1 MKNENEK
8 QKNGLTR
15 SQEREASRRL
25 GRHVSPEKAF
35 AAFAATTLCCVLP
48 MLLGLRLWD
57 RIPEIVETG
66 LVGPSG
72 QDDSM
77 PRAVLV
83 FGVPGLGLILN
94 TIAHGQL
101 WLHQKAERLPPA
113 AVRLVGRW
121 SIAPISLLLSSFW
134 MLGAAGQERG
144 WGAMLPCVLGLLVL
158 LIGGQMFDCP
168 RGSRWG
174 LRIRNLQYSESR
186 WSRVHRIGGACWMLA
201 GLVTMGLYF
210 ALGTLP
216 LWSLPP
222 VLLLLLAPVAAA
234 FLLKE

>member
-1 MKNENEK
+1 MKNENGK

-25 GRHVSPEKAF
+25 GRHVSREKAF
-35 AAFAATTLCCVLP
+35 AAFASTTLCCVLP

-101 WLHQKAERLPPA
+101 WLHQRAEKLPPT

-121 SIAPISLLLSSFW
+121 SIAPISLLLSSYW
-134 MLGAAGQERG
+134 MLGAAGEKRG
-144 WGAMLPCVLGLLVL
+144 GVVMLPCILGLLML
-158 LIGGQMFDCP
+158 LVGGQMFDCP

-186 WSRVHRIGGACWMLA
+186 WRSVHRMGGASWMLV
-201 GLVTMGLYF
+201 GLIAMGLYF

-216 LWSLPP
+216 LWSLLP
-222 VLLLLLAPVAAA
+222 VLLLLLTPVVLS
-234 FLLKE
+234 FLVKG